1 MSHKKS
7 ETTTYEFRV
16 EGQLDACWT
25 EWFEGLQFQYG
36 TNEETGL
43 PITVLSGPV
52 IDQSALHG
60 ILEKIRSLN
69 IKLLSVNEVRTKK
82 V

>member
-1 MSHKKS
+1 MSHNKS

-16 EGQLDACWT
+16 EGQLDDCWT
-25 EWFEGLQFQYG
+25 EWFEGLKFQYG
-36 TNEETGL
+36 TNEDTGS
-43 PITVLSGPV
+43 PITILAGPV

-82 V
+82 G